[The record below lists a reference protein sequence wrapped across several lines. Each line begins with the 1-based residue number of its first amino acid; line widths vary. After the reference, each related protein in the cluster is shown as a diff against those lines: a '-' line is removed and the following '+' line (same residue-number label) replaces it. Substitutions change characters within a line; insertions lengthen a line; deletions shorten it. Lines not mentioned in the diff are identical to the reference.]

1 MRNLFLL
8 FTCVVMVIL
17 LKELPKK
24 KEQIKRIDVKK
35 SHIIDFSGTLFLPK
49 TLQADAELVNS
60 NFIIISISGKNY
72 RYEQKLF
79 NYQLNGEAKELPVSP
94 GDKIVTSFPTRLFF
108 AKELK

>member
-8 FTCVVMVIL
+8 FTCFVMVIL

-35 SHIIDFSGTLFLPK
+35 SHTIDFSGKLFLPK

-60 NFIIISISGKNY
+60 NFIFVSLNGKKFTY
-72 RYEQKLF
+72 KQDVF
-79 NYQLNGEAKELPVSP
+79 NYKLEGDAEELPVYA
-94 GDKIVTSFPTRLFF
+94 GDKIIVSFPTKLFF
-108 AKELK
+108 AQEIQ